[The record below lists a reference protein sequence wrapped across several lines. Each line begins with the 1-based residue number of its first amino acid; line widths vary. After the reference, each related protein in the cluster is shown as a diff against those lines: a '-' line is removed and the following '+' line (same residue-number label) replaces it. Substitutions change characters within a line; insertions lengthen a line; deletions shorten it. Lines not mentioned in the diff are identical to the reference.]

1 MKKISKCEEG
11 KEEEGVGVIIGSGGR
26 GRQEGGGGGC
36 GVGWHAELE
45 MQMELDTGLGGGG
58 HTEMLKRDTTGCSLF
73 IVHCSLFIHTLPPP
87 PTTLSAHYWIW
98 TTPISLKAI
107 YSSYFY

>member
-26 GRQEGGGGGC
+26 GRQEGGC

-73 IVHCSLFIHTLPPP
+73 IVHCSYIPYHHPPQLLVLIIGFGPLPSP
-87 PTTLSAHYWIW
+87 
-98 TTPISLKAI
+98 
-107 YSSYFY
+107 